1 MNQPSMTV
9 RLFSA
14 ALAVAAGA
22 TLLIAT
28 AHFNDE
34 LTRLTMKHDALVLPP
49 VEVVAQR
56 PANLAAASAERRA
69 N

>member
-1 MNQPSMTV
+1 MNAAPRTV

-14 ALAVAAGA
+14 ALAVAVGA
-22 TLLIAT
+22 SLVMAK

-34 LTRLTMKHDALVLPP
+34 LTRLTMKHDAVVLPA

-56 PANLAAASAERRA
+56 PAHLAAASAERRA